1 MNPRLRFI
9 ALVSA
14 DIGSALGS
22 RISLVAIP
30 WLVLTLHG
38 SAADMGYVAAAEMVP
53 YLLTSTFLT
62 PVADWFGLRTTSVF
76 CDAISAVAVGGIAA
90 FPHTGMGWLLVLVAV
105 AGALRGVGDRTKH
118 VLLKPAAVAA
128 GYSMIKVTSL
138 YEGLTRLSTLLGAPL
153 GGLLIVWCGARGSVW
168 VDAASFAL
176 CALAVLVA
184 VAPAPAPDEAVVREP
199 YWTALMGGVRYLR
212 QDRVLSTMLATVFFL
227 NFFANAATLVFIP
240 LWARDVLHSPE
251 ALGLALGVFAAG
263 ALIGTV
269 LFTLVSEK
277 VPQYPA
283 FLVGALI
290 SGAPRLFAVGWS
302 SNLAVV
308 LVVSAISGFAIASVN
323 PILGV
328 AMYERIPDA
337 LQTRVIGLCTTVAFI
352 GIPIGAVIGGWSVGA
367 FGLRPTLVGA
377 GVICLVVNLVP
388 FLDRRPVL
396 LTAASVPVL
405 EPEPVQQV

>member
-1 MNPRLRFI
+1 MSARLRFL
-9 ALVSA
+9 ALITA
-14 DIGSALGS
+14 DISSALGS

-30 WLVLTLHG
+30 WLVLELHG

-53 YLLTSTFLT
+53 YLLTSMFLT
-62 PVADWFGLRTTSVF
+62 PVADWFGLRRSSAF
-76 CDAISAVAVGGIAA
+76 CDAVSAVAVATIAA
-90 FPHTGMGWLLVLVAV
+90 FPHTGMGMLLLLVAV

-128 GYSMIKVTSL
+128 GYSMIRVTSL
-138 YEGLTRLSTLLGAPL
+138 YEGLTRLATLLGAPL

-168 VDAASFAL
+168 VDAASFGL
-176 CALAVLVA
+176 CALLVVVA
-184 VAPAPAPDEAVVREP
+184 VAPAAAPSDAVVREP
-199 YWTALMGGVRYLR
+199 YLTALLGGIRYLR
-212 QDRVLSTMLATVFFL
+212 DDRVLSMMLTTVFFL
-227 NFFANAATLVFIP
+227 NFFANAATLVFLP
-240 LWARDVLHSPE
+240 LWAKDVLHSPE

-277 VPQYPA
+277 LPQYPA
-283 FLVGALI
+283 FLVGALV

-302 SNLAVV
+302 SNEAVV

-337 LQTRVIGLCTTVAFI
+337 LQTRVIGLCTTVCFL

-367 FGLRPTLVGA
+367 FGLRPTLMGA
-377 GVICLVVNLVP
+377 GVLCLLVNLVP
-388 FLDRRPVL
+388 FVDRRPVELKPAVVPL
-396 LTAASVPVL
+396 LD
-405 EPEPVQQV
+405 PEPVQQL